1 MDADT
6 RDDAILVGGPR
17 DGSSYS
23 SDAAPVVEL
32 DIGGL
37 LHRYV
42 VTTKQRER
50 DGRSYTVYHYD
61 GVIDPAGAQPGIETP
76 DAR

>member
-1 MDADT
+1 
-6 RDDAILVGGPR
+6 
-17 DGSSYS
+17 
-23 SDAAPVVEL
+23 
-32 DIGGL
+32 
-37 LHRYV
+37 

-50 DGRSYTVYHYD
+50 DGRSYTVYNYD